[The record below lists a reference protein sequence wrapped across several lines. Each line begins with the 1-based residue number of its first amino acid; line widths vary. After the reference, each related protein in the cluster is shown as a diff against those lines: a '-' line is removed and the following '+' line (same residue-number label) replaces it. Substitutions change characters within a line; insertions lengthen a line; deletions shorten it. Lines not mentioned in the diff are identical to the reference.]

1 MNRVVVISIVLFFAG
16 CSAVNENAKKVREFS
31 KCYIEKIPAPFWVC
45 YQSTFMSVGKI
56 YTETVNRLKQEEAYS
71 KAINDLII
79 KLQHKTS
86 IFLQRAKINDTSILE
101 DVKNFVIINAIEGN
115 SWYDKKHHILY
126 VEASVEKKDFKNFLK
141 EKIKIE
147 NFDKLFNEVF

>member
-1 MNRVVVISIVLFFAG
+1 MNRVVVISIILFFAG

-56 YTETVNRLKQEEAYS
+56 YTEKVNRLKQEEAYS